1 MVWRNNPLG
10 VPMTRQQHPNNP
22 FPPDLITNEQ
32 VMAALL
38 AKGYSARQIAEFVL
52 YRLGD
57 GGGK

>member
-1 MVWRNNPLG
+1 
-10 VPMTRQQHPNNP
+10 MTRQQHPSP
-22 FPPDLITNEQ
+22 FPADLITNEQ

-57 GGGK
+57 GGK

>member
-1 MVWRNNPLG
+1 
-10 VPMTRQQHPNNP
+10 MTRQQHPNNP
-22 FPPDLITNEQ
+22 FPADLITNEQ

-57 GGGK
+57 MGGK